1 MLRDSLHP
9 QSSLIAF
16 IPVKNPQTLN
26 LGSQASWQQSTWH
39 LKTAFEGEERK
50 CKFWQW
56 KDRVYIIWS
65 QWTGLPC
72 IISKTAQSRYK
83 KAMDGFI
90 SSSLK
95 LVDLHIPPRHIL
107 LKWMTIS
114 ASFQPLRQS
123 LYLPFQ
129 APNIWRTSG
138 SLLCCVSFSGTAEN
152 TFENVWIAIK
162 TFSNEVT
169 LAQQLFFLCLFPLL
183 PYHFWHF
190 WQQLLSGFFFIGLH
204 GIYNHIHCIVA
215 LFVFSV
221 HLKLPAY
228 K

>member
-1 MLRDSLHP
+1 
-9 QSSLIAF
+9 
-16 IPVKNPQTLN
+16 
-26 LGSQASWQQSTWH
+26 
-39 LKTAFEGEERK
+39 
-50 CKFWQW
+50 
-56 KDRVYIIWS
+56 
-65 QWTGLPC
+65 
-72 IISKTAQSRYK
+72 
-83 KAMDGFI
+83 MDGFI

-190 WQQLLSGFFFIGLH
+190 WQQLLSGFFFFHRPTRYIQSYSLYCCF
-204 GIYNHIHCIVA
+204 ICI
-215 LFVFSV
+215 FC
-221 HLKLPAY
+221 LP
-228 K
+228 